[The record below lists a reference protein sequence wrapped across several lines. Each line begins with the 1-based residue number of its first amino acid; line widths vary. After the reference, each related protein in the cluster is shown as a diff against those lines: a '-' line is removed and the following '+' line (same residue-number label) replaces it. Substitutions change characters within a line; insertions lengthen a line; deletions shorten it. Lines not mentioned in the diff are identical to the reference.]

1 MIRLGI
7 DTGGTFTDLVLFDG
21 EHLRVHKI
29 RSTPDNPARA
39 ILAGIDELL
48 ALSGRPARLA
58 ASPPEMVHGSTVATN
73 TLLERTGARV
83 ALLVTEGFE
92 DVLRIARQA
101 RSRLYDFLVEG
112 VRPLVPDGLTLGVRE
127 RLAAGGEVV
136 APLEDAE
143 VDRVVAAVRA
153 CGAESVAV
161 CLLHAYANAA
171 HEQHLVEALTGAGLS
186 VSASHR
192 VLPEYREYERCS
204 TTVVNAYVTPVM
216 ARYLTALERGLQG
229 GRLRVMQSNGG
240 SISAAAACH
249 GAVQTILSGPAGGA
263 VAARALG
270 AEAGHPRVI
279 SFDMGG
285 TSTDV
290 SLIDGELRVTLESV
304 VGDMPV
310 RQPMIDIHTVGA
322 GGGSVA
328 WIDDGGALR
337 VGPRSAGADPGPA
350 CYGRGHEM
358 TVTDA
363 NLLLGRL
370 DPATFLGGRMRLDR
384 DRAQAAAAN
393 LARRAGL
400 GPERLAEGIVRIANA
415 NMERAIRVVSV
426 ERGHDPREFALLAF
440 GGAGGMHACEL
451 ATALGMST
459 VLVPRNAGVLS
470 ALGLLLADAVR
481 DYSRAILRRATA
493 LTLDDLLAVCAPLDE
508 RARGDL
514 RGEGF
519 DEADIQLTRTVDVR
533 YEGQSYEIGV
543 PLSAAYR
550 TLFDE
555 RHAQLYGYSAPS
567 RPAEVVAVRVRG
579 IGQTRKPPL
588 RHVPPGAS
596 RLPPPIGARPARFG
610 ASWLSVP
617 HFALD
622 ALLPGMAGPGPALI
636 AGGEATIVVPPEFGF
651 RVHESGTFVLSR
663 IAPTRRRTRHR
674 LGLAA

>member
-21 EHLRVHKI
+21 EHLRVHKV
-29 RSTPDNPARA
+29 RSTPDDPARA

-48 ALSGRPARLA
+48 AASGHMARLA
-58 ASPPEMVHGSTVATN
+58 AEPLEAVHGSTVATN
-73 TLLERTGARV
+73 ALLERTGARV
-83 ALLVTEGFE
+83 ALVVTEGFE

-101 RSRLYDFLVEG
+101 RRRLYDFLVEG
-112 VRPLVPDGLTLGVRE
+112 VRPLVPDGLTVGVRE
-127 RLAAGGEVV
+127 RIDAAGAPVV
-136 APLEDAE
+136 PLEEDE
-143 VDRVVAAVRA
+143 VARVVAAVRA

-161 CLLHAYANAA
+161 CLLHAYASAA
-171 HEQHLVEALTGAGLS
+171 HEQRLFDALVAAGLP

-204 TTVVNAYVTPVM
+204 TTVVSAYVTPVM
-216 ARYLTALERGLQG
+216 ARYLARLEDGLTG

-240 SISAAAACH
+240 SISAAAAAH
-249 GAVQTILSGPAGGA
+249 AAVQTILSGPAGGA

-270 AEAGHPRVI
+270 AGAGHPRVI

-290 SLIDGELRVTLESV
+290 SLIDGVLRVTLESV

-310 RQPMIDIHTVGA
+310 RQPVIDIHTVGA

-328 WIDDGGALR
+328 WIDEGGALR

-350 CYGRGHEM
+350 CYGRGQEM

-370 DPATFLGGRMRLDR
+370 DPDTFLGGRMKLDR
-384 DRAQAAAAN
+384 DRAQAAAAG
-393 LARRAGL
+393 LAARVGL
-400 GPERLAEGIVRIANA
+400 DVERLAEGLVRIANA
-415 NMERAIRVVSV
+415 NMARAIRVVSV

-451 ATALGMST
+451 AASLGMST
-459 VLVPRNAGVLS
+459 VLVPRDAGVLS
-470 ALGLLLADAVR
+470 ALGLLLADAIR
-481 DYSRAILRRATA
+481 DYSRTVLRPAAA
-493 LTLDDLLAVCAPLDE
+493 LSLDELLAVCAPLDAQ
-508 RARGDL
+508 ARGDL
-514 RGEGF
+514 RREGF
-519 DEADIQLTRTVDVR
+519 DDGDILLVHTADLR
-533 YEGQSYEIGV
+533 YAGQSYEIAV
-543 PLSAAYR
+543 PLSATYR
-550 TLFDE
+550 AAFDE
-555 RHAQLYGYSAPS
+555 RHAQLYGYSAPA
-567 RPAEVVAVRVRG
+567 RPAEVVAVRVRA

-588 RHVPPGAS
+588 RHVPPGSS
-596 RLPPPIGARPARFG
+596 RLPAPLVVRPTRFG
-610 ASWLSVP
+610 SAWVPTP
-617 HFALD
+617 HFALA

-636 AGGEATIVVPPEFGF
+636 AGAEATVVVPPEFGF
-651 RVHESGTFVLSR
+651 RVHESGSFVLSR
-663 IAPTRRRTRHR
+663 ITPTRRRTRHR